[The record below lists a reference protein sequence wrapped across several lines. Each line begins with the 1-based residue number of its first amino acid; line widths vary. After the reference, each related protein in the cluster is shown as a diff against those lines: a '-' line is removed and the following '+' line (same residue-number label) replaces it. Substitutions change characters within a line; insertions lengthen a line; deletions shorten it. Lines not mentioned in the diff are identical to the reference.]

1 MSTVLPVIQPELNA
15 QPRTAVDFDEKLAA
29 HGIELRSD
37 RVDILQVNVGKSPE
51 ISAQLIGLERSP
63 PKR

>member
-1 MSTVLPVIQPELNA
+1 MSPVLPVIQPELNA

-37 RVDILQVNVGKSPE
+37 RVDTLQVNVGKLC
-51 ISAQLIGLERSP
+51 IRTF
-63 PKR
+63 R